1 MMPTLKINGRRVVV
15 DDDAT
20 ILDAVRAAGVEV
32 PTLCHFDGLEPWGG
46 CRLCVVDMSQ
56 AN

>member
-1 MMPTLKINGRRVVV
+1 MPTLKINGRRITV
-15 DDDAT
+15 DNDAT
-20 ILDAVRAAGVEV
+20 ILDAACAAGVEV

-56 AN
+56 AG